1 MRFYILKMKNI
12 VVVILLFL
20 VLPKAFAGGGDK
32 NKTVT
37 AGLKTG
43 GTSDTIPFSIDE
55 EELEDYNDSL
65 MSLPSYGL
73 YGSWDT
79 LNIHPY
85 RFDISRLKDT
95 STIPLCSES
104 SCGYVHPFLGD
115 VTSNFGP
122 RKKRFHYG
130 IDIDL
135 ETGDYVGAAFD
146 GKVRIVKN
154 SQSYGNVVVIRHN
167 NGLETFYAHLSKINV
182 EVGQNVFAGD
192 IVGLGGNTGR
202 SRGSHLHFEV
212 RYMGRPIDPNSII
225 SFDEHKL
232 ISNAFTLNKSAFS
245 YIEEAKALAKKS
257 KGKNRVHV
265 VRKGD
270 TLYAIAR
277 KYGTTVKVLC
287 KKNRLKSGSTLRK
300 GQKIKF

>member
-1 MRFYILKMKNI
+1 MKNL
-12 VVVILLFL
+12 VFLFLLFL
-20 VLPKAFAGGGDK
+20 LLPEAFAGGGDK
-32 NKTVT
+32 NKVALADHKTV
-37 AGLKTG
+37 GL
-43 GTSDTIPFSIDE
+43 DTIPLAPEVEEDE
-55 EELEDYNDSL
+55 LMDYDDSL

-73 YGSWDT
+73 YSSWDT

-85 RFDISRLKDT
+85 RFDISHLNDT
-95 STIPLCSES
+95 SIIPLCSES
-104 SCGYVHPFLGD
+104 SCGYVHPFPGE

-154 SQSYGNVVVIRHN
+154 SQSYGNVVVVRHN

-182 EVGQNVFAGD
+182 EVGQNLFAGD
-192 IVGLGGNTGR
+192 LVGLGGNTGH

-212 RYMGRPIDPNSII
+212 RYLGRPIDPNTII
-225 SFDEHKL
+225 SFDQHKL
-232 ISNAFTLNKSAFS
+232 VSDAFTLNKGTFS
-245 YIEEAKALAKKS
+245 YVEKAKALAKKS
-257 KGKNRVHV
+257 KGKNRVHL

-287 KKNRLKSGSTLRK
+287 KKNRLKSNSILRK
-300 GQKIKF
+300 GQRIKL

>member
-1 MRFYILKMKNI
+1 MRNIILIN
-12 VVVILLFL
+12 LLFL
-20 VLPKAFAGGGDK
+20 LLPMAFAGGDRK
-32 NKTVT
+32 IISTITSTETICV
-37 AGLKTG
+37 
-43 GTSDTIPFSIDE
+43 SDTIPFSIDE
-55 EELEDYNDSL
+55 EELADYNDSL
-65 MSLPSYGL
+65 ISLPSDGL

-85 RFDISRLKDT
+85 RFDISLLNGT
-95 STIPLCSES
+95 ATIPLCSEN

-122 RKKRFHYG
+122 RRRRFHYG

-167 NGLETFYAHLSKINV
+167 NGLETFYAHLSKTNV

-192 IVGLGGNTGR
+192 IVGLGGNTGH

-212 RYMGRPIDPNSII
+212 RYMGQPINPNSII
-225 SFDEHKL
+225 SFDEHRL
-232 ISNAFTLNKSAFS
+232 ISNALTLNKKTFS
-245 YIEEAKALAKKS
+245 YISEAKKLGKKS
-257 KGKNRVHV
+257 KGKNRFHV
-265 VRKGD
+265 VKKGD
-270 TLYAIAR
+270 TLSAIAR
-277 KYGTTVKVLC
+277 KYGTTTQVLC
-287 KKNRLKSGSTLRK
+287 KKNRLKRTVTLRN
-300 GQKIKF
+300 GQKIKI